1 MADALE
7 QIKAEAS
14 RIEEDSLYSAKG
26 HWEAAKP
33 WAHRHLWLGIP
44 TTICAAAA
52 GVSAFSN
59 HSVWSG
65 IFAVVVA
72 VGSALITFVNP
83 SERHRRHCDAGNS
96 YKALSNQ
103 SRIFRTIDC
112 DVEKDLAAL
121 AAKLKELA
129 QRRDDLNQGSPLIPR
144 KAFEVARR
152 GIEAG
157 EASHEVDKKG

>member
-1 MADALE
+1 MADPLE

-33 WAHRHLWLGIP
+33 WEHRHLWLGIP

-59 HSVWSG
+59 QPALSG
-65 IFAVVVA
+65 FFAVVVA
-72 VGSALITFVNP
+72 VGSALVTFVNP
-83 SERHRRHCDAGNS
+83 SERHRRHSDAGNA

-103 SRIFRTIDC
+103 ARIFRTIDC
-112 DVEKDLAAL
+112 TIEADLPTL
-121 AAKLKELA
+121 ATRLKELA

-157 EASHEVDKKG
+157 GAKHEVDHKK

>member
-1 MADALE
+1 MADPLD

-14 RIEEDSLYSAKG
+14 RIEEDALYSAKG

-33 WAHRHLWLGIP
+33 WEHRHLWLGIP

-59 HSVWSG
+59 HPGYSGAFSV
-65 IFAVVVA
+65 IVA

-83 SERHRRHCDAGNS
+83 SERHRRHSEAGNS
-96 YKALSNQ
+96 YKALNNQ
-103 SRIFRTIDC
+103 ARIFRTIDC
-112 DVEKDLAAL
+112 TLEADLPAL

-129 QRRDDLNQGSPLIPR
+129 QRRDDLNQGSPIIPR
-144 KAFEVARR
+144 EAFEAARR

-157 EASHEVDKKG
+157 EAKHEIDKQS